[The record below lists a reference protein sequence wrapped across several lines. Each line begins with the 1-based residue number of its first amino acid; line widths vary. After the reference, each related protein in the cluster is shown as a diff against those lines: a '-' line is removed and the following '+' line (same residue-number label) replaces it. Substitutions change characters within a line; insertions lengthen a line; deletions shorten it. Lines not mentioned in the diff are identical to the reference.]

1 MPKPALR
8 RMGRHD
14 DRCGAR
20 GPEYVWTAN
29 NALVFAPRG
38 MPPASYPVLLHLLGR
53 QEPGG
58 RCLVTHGTLAAELGI
73 TRPKVTRALQHLGF
87 ARMVWKE
94 GNGAYRLSPLIAGFR
109 TPAEQLQAIGA
120 MDDDDRFDH
129 PDFQERYEQQ
139 IEAYEE
145 EKQAK
150 AAERQRRL
158 EPPIDLAARR
168 RT

>member
-1 MPKPALR
+1 MTIAAE
-8 RMGRHD
+8 HV
-14 DRCGAR
+14 A
-20 GPEYVWTAN
+20 PEYVWTAN

-38 MPPASYPVLLHLLGR
+38 MPPASYQVLLHLLGR

-58 RCLVTHGTLAAELGI
+58 RCLVTHGTLAAEIGL
-73 TRPKVTRALQHLGF
+73 TRSKVTRGLQHLGF

-129 PDFQERYEQQ
+129 PGFQERYEAQ

-158 EPPIDLAARR
+158 
-168 RT
+168 

>member
-1 MPKPALR
+1 MTIAVEPVA
-8 RMGRHD
+8 
-14 DRCGAR
+14 
-20 GPEYVWTAN
+20 PEYVWTAN
-29 NALVFAPRG
+29 NALVFTPRG
-38 MPPASYPVLLHLLGR
+38 MPPTAYPVLLHLLGR

-58 RCLVTHGTLAAELGI
+58 RCLVTHGTIATEIGA

-87 ARMVWKE
+87 ARMVFKE
-94 GNGAYRLSPLIAGFR
+94 GNGAYRLSALIAGFR
-109 TPAEQLQAIGA
+109 TPAEQLQAIGS
-120 MDDDDRFDH
+120 MHDDDRFDH

-150 AAERQRRL
+150 AAERQKRL
-158 EPPIDLAARR
+158 EPPIDLATRR

>member
-1 MPKPALR
+1 MTIAVEPA
-8 RMGRHD
+8 
-14 DRCGAR
+14 A
-20 GPEYVWTAN
+20 PEYVWTAN

-38 MPPASYPVLLHLLGR
+38 MPPAAYPVLIHLLGR

-58 RCLVTHGTLAAELGI
+58 RCLVTHGTIAAEIGI
-73 TRPKVTRALQHLGF
+73 TRSKVTRALQHLGF

-109 TPAEQLQAIGA
+109 TPAEQLQAIAA
-120 MDDDDRFDH
+120 MNDDDRFDH

-139 IEAYEE
+139 IETHEQ

-158 EPPIDLAARR
+158 EPPIDLATRR
-168 RT
+168 RI

>member
-1 MPKPALR
+1 MTIAVEPVA
-8 RMGRHD
+8 
-14 DRCGAR
+14 
-20 GPEYVWTAN
+20 PEYVWTAN
-29 NALVFAPRG
+29 NALVFTPRG
-38 MPPASYPVLLHLLGR
+38 MPPAAYPVLVHLLGR

-58 RCLVTHGTLAAELGI
+58 RCLVTHGAIASEIRVQRT
-73 TRPKVTRALQHLGF
+73 KVTRALQHLAF
-87 ARMVWKE
+87 ARMVFKE

-109 TPAEQLQAIGA
+109 TPAEQLQAIG
-120 MDDDDRFDH
+120 MMHDDDRFDH

-150 AAERQRRL
+150 AAERQKRL

>member
-1 MPKPALR
+1 MTIA
-8 RMGRHD
+8 MEH
-14 DRCGAR
+14 AA
-20 GPEYVWTAN
+20 PEYVWTAN
-29 NALVFAPRG
+29 NALVFTPRG
-38 MPPASYPVLLHLLGR
+38 MPPASYPVLIHLLGR

-58 RCLVTHGTLAAELGI
+58 RCLATHGTIATEIGV
-73 TRPKVTRALQHLGF
+73 TRSKVTRALQHLAF

-94 GNGAYRLSPLIAGFR
+94 GNGVYRLSPLIAGFR

-139 IEAYEE
+139 VEAYEE
-145 EKQAK
+145 EKRAK

>member
-1 MPKPALR
+1 MTIAVE
-8 RMGRHD
+8 HV
-14 DRCGAR
+14 A
-20 GPEYVWTAN
+20 PEYVWSAN
-29 NALVFAPRG
+29 NALVFTPRG
-38 MPPASYPVLLHLLGR
+38 MPPATYPVLLHLLGR

-58 RCLVTHGTLAAELGI
+58 RSLVTHEILAAEIGL
-73 TRPKVTRALQHLGF
+73 TRSKVTRGLQHLGF

-145 EKQAK
+145 GKQAK

>member
-1 MPKPALR
+1 MTIA
-8 RMGRHD
+8 
-14 DRCGAR
+14 AEYVA
-20 GPEYVWTAN
+20 PEYVWTAN
-29 NALVFAPRG
+29 NALVFTPRG
-38 MPPASYPVLLHLLGR
+38 MPPASYQALLHLLGR

-58 RCLVTHGTLAAELGI
+58 RCLVTHITLAAEIGL
-73 TRPKVTRALQHLGF
+73 TRSKVTRGLQHLGF

-109 TPAEQLQAIGA
+109 TPAEQLQAIAA

-139 IEAYEE
+139 IEEYEE
-145 EKQAK
+145 EKRAK

-168 RT
+168 RG

>member
-1 MPKPALR
+1 MTIAVEPVA
-8 RMGRHD
+8 
-14 DRCGAR
+14 
-20 GPEYVWTAN
+20 PEYVWTAN
-29 NALVFAPRG
+29 NALVFTPRG
-38 MPPASYPVLLHLLGR
+38 MPPAAYPVLVHLLGR

-58 RCLVTHGTLAAELGI
+58 RCLVTHGAIASEICVQRT
-73 TRPKVTRALQHLGF
+73 KVTRALQHLAF
-87 ARMVWKE
+87 ARMVFKE

-120 MDDDDRFDH
+120 MHDDDRFDH

-150 AAERQRRL
+150 AAERQKRL

>member
-1 MPKPALR
+1 MTIAVEQV
-8 RMGRHD
+8 
-14 DRCGAR
+14 

-38 MPPASYPVLLHLLGR
+38 MPPAAYPVLIHLLGR

-58 RCLVTHGTLAAELGI
+58 RCLVTHGTLATEIGV
-73 TRPKVTRALQHLGF
+73 TRPKVTRALQHLAF

-120 MDDDDRFDH
+120 MHDDDRFDH

>member
-1 MPKPALR
+1 MFITNTVAATSTA
-8 RMGRHD
+8 
-14 DRCGAR
+14 AR
-20 GPEYVWTAN
+20 
-29 NALVFAPRG
+29 
-38 MPPASYPVLLHLLGR
+38 
-53 QEPGG
+53 
-58 RCLVTHGTLAAELGI
+58 
-73 TRPKVTRALQHLGF
+73 
-87 ARMVWKE
+87 
-94 GNGAYRLSPLIAGFR
+94 
-109 TPAEQLQAIGA
+109 A

-150 AAERQRRL
+150 AAERQRRM

>member
-1 MPKPALR
+1 
-8 RMGRHD
+8 
-14 DRCGAR
+14 
-20 GPEYVWTAN
+20 
-29 NALVFAPRG
+29 
-38 MPPASYPVLLHLLGR
+38 
-53 QEPGG
+53 
-58 RCLVTHGTLAAELGI
+58 
-73 TRPKVTRALQHLGF
+73 
-87 ARMVWKE
+87 MVWKE

-129 PDFQERYEQQ
+129 SDFQERYQQQ

-145 EKQAK
+145 EKLAK

-168 RT
+168 RTSVSSLTEAALRPPVRRSFSRAGHVRLGRYIASLRGKAQVRRPARAFRGWSSARRAPEGRPTQYE